1 MNVMSGTGGQT
12 KDREKKEKEPVDSF
26 SKELTPSGHSE
37 GVALHFDA
45 AFASE
50 YGLDPD
56 IEVEVKVVEK
66 DGDVAFEI
74 ENIPAG
80 FTSEELREF
89 AELQDWEKTDEYV
102 NPEAD
107 EWYLTYRSSE
117 GNARIEID
125 SESRIN
131 GNVVNNVV
139 IEGDPI
145 DVTDD
150 YNKFTRL
157 CAAAQRKEVR
167 VKVDDS
173 EGNWQRFKASADH
186 DTDDIPDEETFEQ
199 LSATAD
205 AVVAQLVCQRTSLNT
220 SLRDLKD
227 IVDAIE
233 EAYQSVEH

>member
-1 MNVMSGTGGQT
+1 MSTPGGET
-12 KDREKKEKEPVDSF
+12 KDREEKEKEPVDSF
-26 SKELTPSGHSE
+26 SKELSSSGHSD

-56 IEVEVKVVEK
+56 TEVEVNVVEK

-74 ENIPAG
+74 QNIPAG
-80 FTSEELREF
+80 FTSDELREF
-89 AELQDWEKTDEYV
+89 AEHQDWEKTDEYI
-102 NPEAD
+102 NPDAD
-107 EWYLTYRSSE
+107 EWYLTYRSR
-117 GNARIEID
+117 GDVRIEID

-131 GNVVNNVV
+131 GNVVNNVI

-157 CAAAQRKEVR
+157 CAAAQRKQVR

-173 EGNWQRFKASADH
+173 DGNWQRLKASADH
-186 DTDDIPDEETFEQ
+186 GTDDIPDEETFEQ
-199 LSATAD
+199 LSTTAD
-205 AVVAQLVCQRTSLNT
+205 AVVVQLVCERTSLNT
-220 SLRDLKD
+220 SLRDLKEV
-227 IVDAIE
+227 VDAIE
-233 EAYQSVEH
+233 EAYQSVED

>member
-12 KDREKKEKEPVDSF
+12 KDREKKENDPVDSF
-26 SKELTPSGHSE
+26 SKELSSSGQSD

-56 IEVEVKVVEK
+56 TEVEVKVIEK

-80 FTSEELREF
+80 FTSDELREF
-89 AELQDWEKTDEYV
+89 AERQDWEKTDEYI
-102 NPEAD
+102 NPDAD

-117 GNARIEID
+117 GDVRIEID

-145 DVTDD
+145 NVTDD
-150 YNKFTRL
+150 YDKFARL
-157 CAAAQRKEVR
+157 CAAAQRKEARVR
-167 VKVDDS
+167 VDDS
-173 EGNWQRFKASADH
+173 EGNWERLKASATR

-199 LSATAD
+199 LSEAAD
-205 AVVAQLVCQRTSLNT
+205 TVVAQLVCQKTSLNT
-220 SLRDLKD
+220 SLRDLKEV
-227 IVDAIE
+227 VDAIE
-233 EAYQSVEH
+233 EAYQDIGH